1 MTKNE
6 LKMIT
11 DWLIENIVMNP
22 DIMYPDAIRTAGKKN
37 EKVTTPKG
45 NVTVPTAI
53 DLVAVIVYLH
63 NRLYEEIA
71 GEPYNYM
78 FHWANKIGSYVDD
91 EKTLQ
96 DCKYVVENDE
106 EVTNNE

>member
-22 DIMYPDAIRTAGKKN
+22 EIMYPDDIRTAG
-37 EKVTTPKG
+37 EKYEVVTTPKG
-45 NVTVPTAI
+45 SVTLPTAI

-63 NRLYEEIA
+63 NRLYEEIT

-78 FHWANKIGSYVDD
+78 FHWANKIGSVVDD
-91 EKTLQ
+91 ENTLQ
-96 DCKYVVENDE
+96 DCKYVVDNK